1 MVRTQIQLTEEQSEA
16 LKRVAAQENVSVA
29 EIIRRSVDSTIR
41 SSLCPTREERW
52 RRAVAASGRFHSGHA
67 DIAERHDD
75 YLVEA
80 YEA

>member
-1 MVRTQIQLTEEQSEA
+1 MVRTQIQLTEEQAAA

-29 EIIRRSVDSTIR
+29 EIIRRSIDATLR
-41 SSLCPTREERW
+41 SSPCPSQEERW
-52 RRAVAASGRFHSGHA
+52 RRAVSVSGLFHSGHT

-75 YLVEA
+75 YLAEA